1 MIDHLADQILQK
13 IEETTELYHRLT
25 LLVTNSETSQSWDYH
40 QLAERLGGAYVNIN
54 LELSQRMLTLTT
66 RQRALKVAALLDSI
80 IMAVPHDI
88 VLLNH
93 IHLLFEPTLQQ
104 DPLRLL
110 QNLSRRKT
118 IVVIWE
124 GELQGPHL
132 VYAAPEHPEY
142 RRYPARELVMVHP
155 FAIV

>member
-1 MIDHLADQILQK
+1 LRFQSPFLGKIAQI
-13 IEETTELYHRLT
+13 IRLNPY
-25 LLVTNSETSQSWDYH
+25 NSAASGREI
-40 QLAERLGGAYVNIN
+40 RRV
-54 LELSQRMLTLTT
+54 LSL
-66 RQRALKVAALLDSI
+66 
-80 IMAVPHDI
+80 PHDI